1 MQSDQTLFQ
10 TTELNLQSK
19 DNKYVGIFLNQKIC
33 KVQIT
38 RKDSSLSR
46 LKQIIKDFPFIA
58 ILILFYLYNWTY
70 PLSAQV

>member
-19 DNKYVGIFLNQKIC
+19 DNKYVEIFLNQKIC

-38 RKDSSLSR
+38 RKHSSLSR
-46 LKQIIKDFPFIA
+46 LKQIIQKFSFYSYINTVLFI
-58 ILILFYLYNWTY
+58 
-70 PLSAQV
+70 